1 MQFKILEFSNKFG
14 TYYMLKIDG
23 KKLEQISNVDIRRIE
38 SNSDTSGMQRQL
50 DNNRCNL
57 IAEYIDTDYATFPN
71 SVILKLNENISYE
84 IKNDY
89 FYLNTDNK
97 DVFTIIDGQHR
108 IAAFKKS
115 IRSFDIP
122 ASVYI
127 DIEPDKMIE
136 IFRTVNSTQKPVN
149 ASLRLEL
156 ESESFVYN
164 PEKFAV
170 NLSKR
175 FVYELDSPLKN
186 RIQMYG
192 DEKSGTLKTKQTLS
206 FYAFASEIISL
217 TYNEAHYHTIKNYLY
232 KNEFSK
238 AVQSYEKT
246 KKMNDDKYIFWAY
259 YSNKLEDRA
268 YKLLFVFFSALRDV
282 LPIDWEDTNSIL
294 LKSVGIRASMRLFL
308 DVYKIAQAKG
318 SFKYEDIINIL
329 RPLNKLNGRINNKEY
344 FGSSFGLALKLYTDM
359 KNLINE

>member
-1 MQFKILEFSNKFG
+1 MKFKILEFSNIFG
-14 TYYMLKIDG
+14 KYYMLKIDG
-23 KKLEQISNVDIRRIE
+23 KKLEQISYADIRKIE

-50 DNNRCNL
+50 DKNRCNL

-71 SVILKLNENISYE
+71 SVILKLNDDINYE
-84 IKNDY
+84 IKDDY
-89 FYLNTDNK
+89 FYLNTDSK

-127 DIEPDKMIE
+127 DISKEKMIE

-149 ASLRLEL
+149 PSLRMEL

-175 FVYELDSPLKN
+175 FVYEPDSPLKG

-192 DEKSGTLKTKQTLS
+192 DEKSGTIKSRQTLS
-206 FYAFASEIISL
+206 FYAFSAEIVEL
-217 TYNEAHYHTIKNYLY
+217 TYNYSHYHTIKNYLY
-232 KNEFSK
+232 NNEFLN
-238 AVQSYEKT
+238 AIESYEKT
-246 KKMNDDKYIFWAY
+246 KKLNNDKYVLWNY
-259 YSNKLEDRA
+259 YSTESEDRA
-268 YKLLFVFFSALRDV
+268 YIILFTYFNALKEI
-282 LPIDWEDTNSIL
+282 LPKDWDDINSIL
-294 LKSVGIRASMRLFL
+294 LKSVGIRAIMKLFV
-308 DVYKIAQAKG
+308 DVYKISKEHG
-318 SFKYEDIINIL
+318 SFKKNDIFNL
-329 RPLNKLNGRINNKEY
+329 LSPLAQLDGKINNKEY
-344 FGSSFGLALKLYTDM
+344 NGSSFGLALKLYSDM
-359 KNLINE
+359 KRLIN